1 MGLEIERVSVKIMS
15 RRVWT
20 VEGTGLD
27 ESQSWSF
34 DYREDAEWF
43 REVAREY
50 WNARCPKCGM
60 KNILGLDVSGEH
72 SYGWTVL
79 VFCGYHT
86 CSFAKRVVSFG
97 ETNHSAANPAAGRSS
112 NRFEQLAKR
121 K

>member
-1 MGLEIERVSVKIMS
+1 MGLEVERVSVKIMS

-34 DYREDAEWF
+34 DHREDAEWF
-43 REVAREY
+43 RDVVREY
-50 WNARCPKCGM
+50 WNARCLKCGM
-60 KNILGLDVSGEH
+60 KNMLGLDLSGEH

-97 ETNHSAANPAAGRSS
+97 EPHRAAGNPGVGRSS
-112 NRFEQLAKR
+112 NWFEKVSKTR
-121 K
+121 